1 MKGKDAGW
9 HETER
14 DRERGGERGREG
26 MKEAAGGGRRG
37 GGVRLKSYKRKCKQ
51 QKERWT
57 TEDRLGEAYQTEV
70 D

>member
-1 MKGKDAGW
+1 
-9 HETER
+9 
-14 DRERGGERGREG
+14 

>member
-1 MKGKDAGW
+1 M
-9 HETER
+9 E
-14 DRERGGERGREG
+14 GERGRQRERG
-26 MKEAAGGGRRG
+26 NERASRRRKERWGRG
-37 GGVRLKSYKRKCKQ
+37 GGRLKSYKRKCKQ